1 MNNGLLKNICGSRVV
16 TVAISTWWPL
26 RTLVHGTPRWFRASA
41 LENETKK
48 NQPRP
53 AGKLIIADIC
63 KGIFVISQA
72 T

>member
-1 MNNGLLKNICGSRVV
+1 MEQLDGSGRQH
-16 TVAISTWWPL
+16 L
-26 RTLVHGTPRWFRASA
+26 RTKQ
-41 LENETKK
+41 KK